1 MLEYDI
7 DRLLGIIA
15 WIAWLLF
22 LIYSLDLFVRTAWRE
37 GIVTAIIRLF
47 SFRVLLPLVAVFTFS
62 LFSLALNFVQP
73 QEVLVVVSAVTSNGV
88 RPQPLRPG
96 IHWIIPFLERGVR
109 YPTYWQTYT
118 MSNAPDEGAVLGD
131 DSIRAR
137 TSDGQEVRLDCSVI
151 FRIDIEQAVLIHTDW
166 QNRYIEDFVR
176 PVIRGV
182 VRTQVSQFKV
192 EEVNSSAR
200 RDLETALNNYLRTE
214 FADKGL
220 LLDQFLLRDIT
231 FSPEYAASIEQKQ
244 MALEGQLQRQYEA
257 EQIRNLA
264 IGRADA
270 IEIEAQAQAR
280 ALKLIAESLNENPE
294 LITYQYVEKLSPN
307 IRVMMVPSNSPLIL
321 PLPELEPALT
331 ESGVI
336 TATPSQTSI
345 PVPSINTP
353 AIDIPPI
360 AVPTIAAD
368 VQR

>member
-7 DRLLGIIA
+7 DRLLGVAA
-15 WIAWLLF
+15 WVAWLLF
-22 LIYSLDLFVRTAWRE
+22 LIYSLDLFARTAWNE
-37 GIVTAIIRLF
+37 GLVTAIIRLF
-47 SFRVLLPLVAVFTFS
+47 SFRVLLPLTAVFTLS
-62 LFSLALNFVQP
+62 LVSLAINFVQP
-73 QEVLVVVSAVTSNGV
+73 QEVIVVVSAVTSNGV

-96 IHWIIPFLERGVR
+96 LHWIIPFLERGVR

-118 MSNAPDEGAVLGD
+118 MSNAPDEGTVLGD

-200 RDLETALNNYLRTE
+200 RDLETALNNYLRVA

-280 ALKLIAESLNENPE
+280 ALKLIAEALNEDPE
-294 LITYQYVEKLSPN
+294 LITYQYVEKLAPN

-321 PLPELEPALT
+321 PVPELERALA
-331 ESGVI
+331 ESGAI
-336 TATPSQTSI
+336 TSTQTQTGPSLPTIEAI
-345 PVPSINTP
+345 PM
-353 AIDIPPI
+353 
-360 AVPTIAAD
+360 AVPT
-368 VQR
+368 VTGE

>member
-7 DRLLGIIA
+7 DRLLRIAAWVA
-15 WIAWLLF
+15 WILF
-22 LIYSLDLFVRTAWRE
+22 FVYSLDLFIRAAWRD
-37 GIVTAIIRLF
+37 GLVTAIIRLF
-47 SFRVLLPLVAVFTFS
+47 SFRVLLPLAAVFTLS
-62 LFSLALNFVQP
+62 LVSLALNFVQP
-73 QEVLVVVSAVTSNGV
+73 QEALVVVSAVTSNGV

-96 IHWIIPFLERGVR
+96 LHWIIPFLERGVR

-118 MSNAPDEGAVLGD
+118 MSNAPDEGDVLGD

-166 QNRYIEDFVR
+166 QERYIEDFVR

-200 RDLETALNNYLRTE
+200 RDLETALNNYLRVE

-220 LLDQFLLRDIT
+220 VLDQFLLRDIT

-257 EQIRNLA
+257 QQIRNLA

-270 IEIEAQAQAR
+270 IEIEAQAQSR
-280 ALKLIAESLNENPE
+280 ALKLIAEALNENPE

-307 IRVMMVPSNSPLIL
+307 IRAMLVPSNSPLIL
-321 PLPELEPALT
+321 PLPELEQALAESKMITST
-331 ESGVI
+331 EPLIS
-336 TATPSQTSI
+336 A
-345 PVPSINTP
+345 PVP
-353 AIDIPPI
+353 DLEMPPI
-360 AVPTIAAD
+360 VVPTTVSD
-368 VQR
+368 LMQ

>member
-7 DRLLGIIA
+7 DRLLGIVA
-15 WIAWLLF
+15 WIAWALF
-22 LIYSLDLFVRTAWRE
+22 LVYSLDLFVRTSWRD
-37 GIVTAIIRLF
+37 GLVTAIIRLF
-47 SFRVLLPLVAVFTFS
+47 SFRVLLPLAAVFS
-62 LFSLALNFVQP
+62 LSLVSLSLNFVQP
-73 QEVLVVVSAVTSNGV
+73 QEVMVVVSAVTSNGV

-96 IHWIIPFLERGVR
+96 LHWIIPFLERGVH

-151 FRIDIEQAVLIHTDW
+151 FRVDIEQAVLIHTDW
-166 QNRYIEDFVR
+166 QNRYVEDFVR

-182 VRTQVSQFKV
+182 VRTLVSQFKV
-192 EEVNSSAR
+192 EEVNSSER

-220 LLDQFLLRDIT
+220 VLDQFLLRDIT

-280 ALKLIAESLNENPE
+280 ALKLIAEALKEDPE
-294 LITYQYVEKLSPN
+294 LITYQYVEKLAPN
-307 IRVMMVPSNSPLIL
+307 IKVMLVPSGSPLIL
-321 PLPELEPALT
+321 PVPELEQSLAETGMMTSTVGPLR
-331 ESGVI
+331 
-336 TATPSQTSI
+336 TP
-345 PVPSINTP
+345 TP
-353 AIDIPPI
+353 TIDIPPI
-360 AVPTIAAD
+360 PVPTIGAD
-368 VQR
+368 VVQ